1 MIPLLKMAIP
11 FRQVSIAFL
20 MIAGGF
26 SWGAYS
32 GEVEVPLAVY
42 DFSKTMALS
51 RGDEAHFDKAL
62 SDLMRSSAK
71 GDLKTVSMEA
81 LKGYLDQSFLYPRL
95 FWGPQHEASSQQI
108 LIERL
113 NRFDHQNQEAYG
125 LCLKFRWLSPNI
137 HQFAALCQSIG
148 DALWKENQ
156 DQMAGLWRQL
166 ERPPWRVTLTG
177 SDALA
182 LLTASYQNHPFSEA
196 RLRALIQQLLK
207 EDQQDVARTLLVE
220 LLEINDEALWNTE
233 RGGVYKDLVQLF
245 DVEVP
250 DQRGSLTR

>member
-1 MIPLLKMAIP
+1 MTLLLKKTFS
-11 FRQVSIAFL
+11 FRQVCIAFL

-26 SWGAYS
+26 SWPAFS
-32 GEVEVPLAVY
+32 GEVEVPVAVY
-42 DFSKTMALS
+42 DFSKAMALS
-51 RGDEAHFDKAL
+51 RVDEAHFDDAL
-62 SDLMRSSAK
+62 SDLMGSSAK
-71 GDLKTVSMEA
+71 GDLKAVSIEA
-81 LKGYLDQSFLYPRL
+81 LKGYLDQSFLYPTV

-113 NRFDHQNQEAYG
+113 YRFDHQNREAYG
-125 LCLKFRWLSPNI
+125 LCLTFRWLSPHI

-156 DQMAGLWRQL
+156 DQMAGLWRRL
-166 ERPPWRVTLTG
+166 ERPPWRATLTG
-177 SDALA
+177 SDALV
-182 LLTASYQNHPFSEA
+182 LLTESYQNHPFSEA
-196 RLRALIQQLLK
+196 RLRALIQQLLR
-207 EDQQDVARTLLVE
+207 EDQQDLARRLLVE

-250 DQRGSLTR
+250 DQRGSLPR